1 MTGQPARAP
10 ALPVISACTLF
21 IMSSLTCLLSFL
33 PLRIQGVI
41 SSFMVGGLFGL
52 MVPPVVMLHSTLMLL
67 KAYVPF
73 LPSYRWLYA
82 AILATYVVSV
92 NMLDK
97 TAVKPLKV
105 SSKRNEARE
114 GAKRGC

>member
-1 MTGQPARAP
+1 
-10 ALPVISACTLF
+10 
-21 IMSSLTCLLSFL
+21 
-33 PLRIQGVI
+33 
-41 SSFMVGGLFGL
+41 MVGGLFGL